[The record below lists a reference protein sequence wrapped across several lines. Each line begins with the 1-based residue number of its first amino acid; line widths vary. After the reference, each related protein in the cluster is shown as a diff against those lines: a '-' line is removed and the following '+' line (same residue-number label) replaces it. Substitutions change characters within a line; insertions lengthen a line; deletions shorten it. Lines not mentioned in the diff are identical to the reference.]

1 MGAEGER
8 GREEKNDV
16 ETVCPDEDARRD
28 ALYALSSLLS
38 AREERLGG

>member
-8 GREEKNDV
+8 TERDEDDV
-16 ETVCPDEDARRD
+16 ETICPDEDARRD

-38 AREERLGG
+38 AREEILGG